1 MGIITGGILG
11 GFSNK
16 TGAVIGARW
25 RKRDVIKGLPRKSN
39 KQATAS
45 QIEQRLKFGLVTGF
59 LRYLKTWILMAY
71 RPGPGS
77 SSPMNEAVAYHLANA
92 VKGVAP
98 NFTFDYTKL
107 LVSSGNLQNPL
118 VYAVDTVEPAKIDF
132 SWTDDR
138 VDTDDNHS
146 TDMINVLVYNPTKQR
161 FVTVMAAAPR
171 SAEKFVLPVPLYFS
185 GDEVYCYFSFT
196 SIRKKNL
203 HSESIFVVKIPIV

>member
-39 KQATAS
+39 KQATDL
-45 QIEQRLKFGLVTGF
+45 QVEQRIIFALVTGF
-59 LRYLKTWILMAY
+59 LRYLKNWILMAY
-71 RPGPGS
+71 KDGPGS
-77 SSPMNEAVAYHLANA
+77 SSRMNAAVAYHLANA

-107 LVSSGNLQNPL
+107 KVSSGNLENPL
-118 VYAVDTVEPAKIDF
+118 YYGLDSINPAKIDF
-132 SWTDDR
+132 TWTDDR
-138 VDTDDNHS
+138 LDTDENHS
-146 TDMINVLVYNPTKQR
+146 TDVINVMVYNPSKNR
-161 FVTVMAAAPR
+161 FVTLMAAAPR
-171 SAEKFVLPVPLYFS
+171 SAEKYVLPVPPYFS

-196 SIRKKNL
+196 STRKKNL
-203 HSESIFVVKIPIV
+203 HSDSIFVIKIPVI